1 MSRAET
7 PKQSLAEILAK
18 AVEDAI
24 KRIEIGYDDLPLI
37 EAIEDLYKYAN
48 NLRNKAKDEEG

>member
-7 PKQSLAEILAK
+7 PKQSLAEIQAK